1 MPLHTT
7 RWKLIALL
15 GVILVAGF
23 LGINL
28 LNYSVSSASVRSA
41 LIDNELP
48 LTSNNIYSEIQ
59 ASLLRPIY
67 ISSLMA
73 NDTFLK
79 DWMIEGEEDVA
90 KVSKYLLEIRDRYQ
104 VSSTFVVSAN
114 SGNYYHFDGI
124 LKQVSPK
131 VPKDAWF
138 YSMADH
144 EGEYRVDVDY
154 NEANRNTLTI
164 FVNHKLFDYDG
175 HFIGVAGLGLD
186 VTSVAS
192 MIERY
197 QHDYHREI
205 YFVDHQGQVK
215 SHWDESLIDR
225 VNILTQPGIQTVAE
239 ELLNGEN
246 GMLIYPQ
253 GRDQILLSYRY
264 IPELDWFL
272 LVAQPESEALAP
284 LRHALYFNLAVGALI
299 TLLVLIISG
308 ITVNRYQSR
317 LEEMA
322 RTDKLTGR
330 VNRQYFDIIYEHNL
344 GHMDRRGGPMSLAL
358 FDIDN
363 LKAVNDQLGHLEGDR
378 VIRAIADLAGESV
391 RRSDVVSRWGGD
403 EFAILF
409 LDCDKDTATK
419 LLDALREKVYAR
431 FDGLLVGCNVAISAG
446 VAGFR
451 EGDSCSGM
459 LQRADER
466 LYDAKHQGGNQVVS
480 RG

>member
-1 MPLHTT
+1 MPVHTY
-7 RWKLIALL
+7 RWKLVTLL

-28 LNYSVSSASVRSA
+28 INYTISSASVRSA

-79 DWMIEGEEDVA
+79 DWMLEGEKDVE
-90 KVSKYLLEIRDRYQ
+90 KVSKYLKEIRDRYQ
-104 VSSTFVVSAN
+104 VSSTFLVSVN
-114 SGNYYHFDGI
+114 SSNYYHFNGI
-124 LKQVSPK
+124 LKQVSPR

-138 YSMADH
+138 YTMAGHYGD
-144 EGEYRVDVDY
+144 YRVDVDN
-154 NEANRNTLTI
+154 NEASQNRLTI
-164 FVNHKLFDYDG
+164 FVNHKLFDYEG
-175 HFIGVAGLGLD
+175 GFIGVTGLGMD

-197 QHDYHREI
+197 QHDFRRSI
-205 YFVDHQGQVK
+205 YFVDKDGMVK
-215 SHWDESLIDR
+215 SHRDQGLIER
-225 VNILTQPGIQTVAE
+225 VNIHAQAGISEVAN
-239 ELLNGEN
+239 ELLGGDN
-246 GMLIYPQ
+246 GMLMYR
-253 GRDQILLSYRY
+253 RDGDNILLSYRY
-264 IPELDWFL
+264 IPELEWYL
-272 LVAQPESEALAP
+272 LVEQAESDALEP
-284 LRHALYFNLAVGALI
+284 IRHALYINLAVGALI
-299 TLLVLIISG
+299 TILVLLISG
-308 ITVNRYQSR
+308 ITIDRYQLR
-317 LEEMA
+317 LEELA
-322 RTDKLTGR
+322 RTDKLTGL
-330 VNRQYFDIIYEHNL
+330 VNRQYFDAIYEHNL
-344 GHMDRRGGPMSLAL
+344 GNLDRRGGPLSLAM

-363 LKAVNDQLGHLEGDR
+363 LKVVNDQLGHLEGDR
-378 VIRAIADLAGESV
+378 LIRTIAELASESV

-409 LDCDKDTATK
+409 LDCDKATATQ
-419 LLDALREKVYAR
+419 LIERLSEQVYLR
-431 FDGLLVGCNVAISAG
+431 FDGLLTGCHVALSAG
-446 VAGFR
+446 VAGYR

-466 LYDAKHQGGNQVVS
+466 LYAAKHSGGNQVVS